1 MWLDALPLR
10 PSRVRARPLPP
21 LADRFGLRS
30 VGQVARDLAE
40 VARDGLRGARFQ
52 VDLGSAGLLRPDL
65 ALPAYAGLIPAG
77 GRAPIF
83 TLFDRHGGGRRY
95 TQRVS
100 RKSARDFRGGRLTYD
115 EHDGTDFVCPVGTPL
130 VAAAPGTVV
139 MVRDRW
145 LRGGLTVAV
154 DHGAGVVTQY
164 THCSRAVAP
173 LGTVLRRGEPV
184 ALSGS
189 SGIDMTQF
197 FPWVPPHVHFMVY
210 VDGAPVDP
218 FLAPGE
224 APRAGTWLSPNDPT
238 PSGSLSGDPDGDATS
253 EVDGDAVQA
262 AVAACTDPAIQGEI
276 AECRGVPAYL
286 AALLEDALAH
296 DRHGFAFT
304 GPRPASVRPAKSAER
319 EARARAIGLT
329 LPLPAEGYVGARF
342 ADSRWTSPPLV
353 TSRGA

>member
-1 MWLDALPLR
+1 VWLDTLSLR
-10 PSRVRARPLPP
+10 PSPIRARPLPP

-40 VARDGLRGARFQ
+40 VARDGLRGTRFQ
-52 VDLGSAGLLRPDL
+52 IDLGSAGLLRPDL
-65 ALPAYAGLIPAG
+65 SLPAYAGLIPSG

-83 TLFDRHGGGRRY
+83 TLFDRNGGGRRY

-139 MVRDRW
+139 LVRDRW

-164 THCSRAVAP
+164 THCSRALAAP
-173 LGTVLRRGEPV
+173 GTVVQRGEPV

-210 VDGAPVDP
+210 IDGAPVDP

-224 APRAGTWLSPNDPT
+224 APRAGTWLARNDPT
-238 PSGSLSGDPDGDATS
+238 PSGPLSGDLDADGTS
-253 EVDGDAVQA
+253 EVDDASVEA
-262 AVAACTDPAIQGEI
+262 AVGACTDPAIKREI
-276 AECRGVPAYL
+276 AACRGTPAFL

-296 DRHGFAFT
+296 DAHAFAFT
-304 GPRPASVRPAKSAER
+304 GPRPRPASVRPPKSVER
-319 EARARAIGLT
+319 DARARAIPIT
-329 LPLPAEGYVGARF
+329 LPLPAEAYVGAQF
-342 ADSRWTSPPLV
+342 ADSPWTRSP
-353 TSRGA
+353 